1 MLLERRL
8 ADQHNLEGS
17 SGRGQVR
24 QLPQLLEGLEGQVL
38 RLINDERHITAH
50 MGLVPEALLHLGPQG
65 PRSSGATGISKR
77 RAIRPRM
84 SIKERR
90 ACQSTIVVSC
100 GAATRV
106 R

>member
-1 MLLERRL
+1 M
-8 ADQHNLEGS
+8 
-17 SGRGQVR
+17 
-24 QLPQLLEGLEGQVL
+24 L

-65 PRSSGATGISKR
+65 PEIVRCHRHIETAGRQAKDVHKG
-77 RAIRPRM
+77 
-84 SIKERR
+84 RR